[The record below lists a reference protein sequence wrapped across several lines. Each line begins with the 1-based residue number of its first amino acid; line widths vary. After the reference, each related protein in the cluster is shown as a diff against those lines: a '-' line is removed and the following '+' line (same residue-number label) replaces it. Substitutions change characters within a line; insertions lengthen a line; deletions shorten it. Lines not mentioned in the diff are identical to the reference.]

1 MLQERSMRGR
11 EIEGRRAARK
21 ESMDQLM
28 KKAKVLR
35 QTSAGERGSR
45 GRGMRECMRERERES
60 DLRWRASCAKV
71 LALNLQH
78 HDL

>member
-45 GRGMRECMRERERES
+45 GCGMRECMRERERERKRLTLES
-60 DLRWRASCAKV
+60 ELCKSPGIESAAS
-71 LALNLQH
+71 
-78 HDL
+78 